1 MTAEQ
6 DRAAY
11 RDTALKVLVLGV
23 SGVMAY
29 MASTAQASP
38 RVDYM
43 VVTWLAIIALAIA
56 AVGAIDARGRRD
68 EHRREQEAERAR
80 SAEHDALVDSALKVL
95 LRQKLV
101 SEHDRLVSHGGADDT
116 QRRAWVASYETYEA
130 LCAATGDRNGVV
142 DAYKQDVLDLP
153 PRGGGRETR

>member
-1 MTAEQ
+1 MTEQ

-23 SGVMAY
+23 SGVTAY
-29 MASTAQASP
+29 LASTAQAGP

-43 VVTWLAIIALAIA
+43 VVTWLAIIALAVA
-56 AVGAIDARGRRD
+56 AVGAIDARGRR
-68 EHRREQEAERAR
+68 EAERAR
-80 SAEHDALVDSALKVL
+80 TSRHDALVDSALKVL

-101 SEHDRLVSHGGADDT
+101 SEHDRLVGLGDADDT
-116 QRRAWVASYETYEA
+116 QRRAWMDSYETYEA
-130 LCAATGDRNGVV
+130 LCDATGDHNGVV

-153 PRGGGRETR
+153 PWGGRGREKK